1 MATYLT
7 STKNKLTIRAIIND
21 KDNNTIY
28 KVRGLHMKDLYTVKK
43 EYTNDSLQKL
53 EFYFNNYICENRT
66 TKTFDN
72 KYYYTWLQKK
82 DIKKF
87 VSRLLFSDI
96 ESYIYMIGYP
106 KSLQM
111 YEIFTNEKIDFDI
124 LKTEE
129 GHKKLFAGILS
140 GIFTMKDNIDMKVV
154 EIKTLANIANN
165 EKIYII
171 DGNIYNKDGSK
182 SEWNMN

>member
-7 STKNKLTIRAIIND
+7 STKNKLTIRTIINN

-28 KVRGLHMKDLYTVKK
+28 KVKGIHMKDMYTVKNK
-43 EYTNDSLQKL
+43 YNDDSFHILEYL
-53 EFYFNNYICENRT
+53 FNNYICENRT

-87 VSRLLFSDI
+87 VSRLPFSDI
-96 ESYIYMIGYP
+96 ERYIYMIGYP
-106 KSLQM
+106 NSLQM
-111 YEIFTNEKIDFDI
+111 YETFTNKKIDFDI

-129 GHKKLFAGILS
+129 GHKKLFTGILS
-140 GIFTMKDNIDMKVV
+140 GIITMKDDIDFKVV

-171 DGNIYNKDGSK
+171 DGNVYNKDGKK
-182 SEWNMN
+182 SEWKIN

>member
-87 VSRLLFSDI
+87 VSRIPFTDI
-96 ESYIYMIGYP
+96 ERYIYMIGYP
-106 KSLQM
+106 NSLQM
-111 YEIFTNEKIDFDI
+111 YETFTNKKIDFDI

-129 GHKKLFAGILS
+129 GHKKLFIGILS
-140 GIFTMKDNIDMKVV
+140 GIISMKDTIDFKVV

-165 EKIYII
+165 EKKYII
-171 DGNIYNKDGSK
+171 DGNVYNKDGSQ
-182 SEWNMN
+182 SGWNIN